1 MTGADADVRGDRGDD
16 LGAVPPSSVGTRIR
30 VAVVDDQELFV
41 YGLRMLIESQPDLE
55 LVGTG
60 GDGEAAVEIARRE
73 RPDVLLMDI
82 RMPGMNGIEATH
94 RIVSARRFAGAAED
108 SGTDSSCLPGVA
120 SVGSDGAGAAAHAE
134 TGSSGLAG
142 EKVGG
147 DDGAGACRVVVLTT
161 FQQEEAVFQAMKH
174 GASAFVTKDVAPEV
188 LLETIRSV
196 HAGDAPPTPIGAVVR
211 GQLGK
216 ARPAGAPVDRAG
228 SGSSA
233 AERAARGTG
242 TGTGT
247 GSARA
252 DPDAPDSPIAE
263 LSPREREI
271 YLLTARGL
279 RNADIAKAAFVTEST
294 VKSHVRSI
302 LAKLSLTSRAQIV
315 VHAYENR
322 LLTF

>member
-1 MTGADADVRGDRGDD
+1 MTGRGEDSAPVDD
-16 LGAVPPSSVGTRIR
+16 SAPARVSSAERRIR

-60 GDGEAAVEIARRE
+60 GDGAAAVELALRE
-73 RPDVLLMDI
+73 QPDVLLMDI

-94 RIVSARRFAGAAED
+94 RIV
-108 SGTDSSCLPGVA
+108 T
-120 SVGSDGAGAAAHAE
+120 
-134 TGSSGLAG
+134 TGGQ
-142 EKVGG
+142 
-147 DDGAGACRVVVLTT
+147 GACRVVVLTT
-161 FQQEEAVFQAMKH
+161 FQQEEAVFQAMEH

-196 HAGDAPPTPIGAVVR
+196 HAGDAPPTPIGTVVR
-211 GQLGK
+211 DHVGQ
-216 ARPAGAPVDRAG
+216 AGAAG
-228 SGSSA
+228 
-233 AERAARGTG
+233 AR
-242 TGTGT
+242 T
-247 GSARA
+247 GSPRGGGAPPAAAGASRSPGAARA
-252 DPDAPDSPIAE
+252 DPDAADGPIAE

>member
-1 MTGADADVRGDRGDD
+1 MTGCGEDPAAAPFDD
-16 LGAVPPSSVGTRIR
+16 SAPAGASSAGERIR

-60 GDGEAAVEIARRE
+60 GDGAAAVEIARRE
-73 RPDVLLMDI
+73 RPDVLLLDI
-82 RMPGMNGIEATH
+82 RMPEMNGIEATH
-94 RIVSARRFAGAAED
+94 RIVTAGGGTACAGGGADRSGAGKSGDGTRR
-108 SGTDSSCLPGVA
+108 
-120 SVGSDGAGAAAHAE
+120 DGA
-134 TGSSGLAG
+134 SGEG
-142 EKVGG
+142 M
-147 DDGAGACRVVVLTT
+147 CRVVVLTT

-188 LLETIRSV
+188 LLDTIRSV
-196 HAGDAPPTPIGAVVR
+196 HAGDAPPTLIGTVVR
-211 GQLGK
+211 GHLGQ
-216 ARPAGAPVDRAG
+216 AGAVGAPTGSSGGGVSPSTAGAPR
-228 SGSSA
+228 SS
-233 AERAARGTG
+233 GTG
-242 TGTGT
+242 
-247 GSARA
+247 RA
-252 DPDAPDSPIAE
+252 DPDAPDGPIAE

-322 LLTF
+322 LLIF